1 MSRSSETY
9 TSWRK
14 NVSTNFGDIWD
25 VHTIVD
31 VYQVERL
38 DDAEMDPNEAEL
50 IVSDDTDGGPVIPEI
65 GSAWFVTDGDG
76 TTWMESALCR
86 RLSFRPNGR
95 GMEVTAEFST
105 RYFKTDAAKGL
116 ANDAENVNV
125 DPAPLLDPGLFLP
138 ASVIPVIRTR
148 STRLL
153 HDDYTANPPDT
164 GNRSAAHIGGTIKN
178 VDVDVKQV
186 AMKLRLVIDVESLPL
201 VDVAGIVVQ
210 YSGKRNTEDFLGFT
224 TGQLLCEGVSVNHLE
239 HEYYEVV
246 LDITSDE
253 WYFHSQEAALGT
265 DGRPKMNDVNYEDVR
280 WVREVRGA
288 VNFNDIFPD
297 SDLGKS
303 QKWQCYKGV
312 WY

>member
-1 MSRSSETY
+1 MSRSSTDY
-9 TSWRK
+9 TSFRK
-14 NVSTNFGDIWD
+14 SVTTNFGEIWD
-25 VHTIVD
+25 IHTIVD
-31 VYQVERL
+31 VYQVERN
-38 DDAEMDPNEAEL
+38 DDAEMAPNEAEL
-50 IVSDDTDGGPVIPEI
+50 ILTDSTTGGPVIPEI
-65 GSAWFVTDGDG
+65 GSAWFVTGG
-76 TTWMESALCR
+76 TGTSWMESALCR

-105 RYFKTDAAKGL
+105 RYFQTDSAKALGPTVENMASATTLPLGL
-116 ANDAENVNV
+116 I
-125 DPAPLLDPGLFLP
+125 LP

-186 AMKLRLVIDVESLPL
+186 AMKLRLVVDVESLNL
-201 VDVAGIVVQ
+201 KDVAAIVVQ
-210 YSGKRNTEDFLGFT
+210 YSGKRNTEEFLGFT

-288 VNFNDIFPD
+288 VDFNDIFPAGA
-297 SDLGKS
+297 LGES
-303 QKWQCYKGV
+303 QKWQCYKGI
-312 WY
+312 WF